1 MEKHNENGSNRCHA
15 EFQRHILRSLLHYH
29 ERMMMDHRKCPGG
42 ECRKVD
48 ECREF
53 DGDCPNSVFIDGYAD
68 ALREAIR
75 CIEIVH
81 RDELSGS

>member
-1 MEKHNENGSNRCHA
+1 
-15 EFQRHILRSLLHYH
+15 
-29 ERMMMDHRKCPGG
+29 MMDHRKCPGG